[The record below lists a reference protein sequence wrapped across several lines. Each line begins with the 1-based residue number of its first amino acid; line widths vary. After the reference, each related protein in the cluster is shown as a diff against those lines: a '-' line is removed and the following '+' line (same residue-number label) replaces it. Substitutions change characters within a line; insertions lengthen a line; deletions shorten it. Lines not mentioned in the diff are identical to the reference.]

1 MRYRLRSTCT
11 KVLICGG
18 NAALPY
24 EFVTEMSSAAE
35 REEESIPSP
44 PCRRAYPDWLVATLP
59 ARGRR
64 LRLRSSLRCPRW
76 LVRWIPWARS
86 SWCCRSGGLPW
97 RVWLR
102 RRWQVAPLPRVV
114 LRAPRREDTAAR
126 PYQWPRVCVGGTHR
140 RWAGAGENASDPAA
154 RGSPGS
160 CGSAWRRWLW
170 GECSSSKD

>member
-1 MRYRLRSTCT
+1 MQYRLRSTCT

-59 ARGRR
+59 VRGRR
-64 LRLRSSLRCPRW
+64 LRLRSSLRYPRW
-76 LVRWIPWARS
+76 LVRLIPWARS
-86 SWCCRSGGLPW
+86 SLCCRSGRLPW
-97 RVWLR
+97 RVSLR
-102 RRWQVAPLPRVV
+102 MHWQFAPLPRVV

-126 PYQWPRVCVGGTHR
+126 PGQWPRVCVGGMHR
-140 RWAGAGENASDPAA
+140 QWAAAEASA
-154 RGSPGS
+154 S
-160 CGSAWRRWLW
+160 
-170 GECSSSKD
+170 